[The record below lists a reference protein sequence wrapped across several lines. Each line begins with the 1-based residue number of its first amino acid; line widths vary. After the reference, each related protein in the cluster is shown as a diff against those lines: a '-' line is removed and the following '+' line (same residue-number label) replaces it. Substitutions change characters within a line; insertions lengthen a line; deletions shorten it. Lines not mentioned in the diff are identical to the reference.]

1 MLNKDDIA
9 QIKGFY
15 QLPKFLF
22 KKEKYKKMSTEAKT
36 MYALFI
42 DRMKLSIKNNWL
54 DKDDNVYIIFT
65 NEEVRQEL
73 NCCIATA
80 VKVVKELKKYGLI
93 LTKRQGLG
101 KPNLI
106 YLQKVEEFLE
116 KISSTKTSKNKS
128 KDTVINNSIINNTN
142 GNTKS
147 IDNSIIDNNINKS
160 SEQEQELKAYEEVL
174 KEQIDYESLVSIKP
188 TYKSQI
194 DELLEIM
201 LEVLLSKKETIKI
214 SKNNDVSTALFKSK
228 IFKINSLDI
237 EYIID
242 CLNKNNSKIINI
254 KNYLLSTIFNVK
266 TTLSNYYS
274 NLVQSDMYGYGG
286 V

>member
-1 MLNKDDIA
+1 MLNKDDIS

-42 DRMKLSIKNNWL
+42 DRLKLSIKNNWL

-65 NEEVRQEL
+65 NEEVSQEL

-128 KDTVINNSIINNTN
+128 KDTVINNSTINNIDKN
-142 GNTKS
+142 
-147 IDNSIIDNNINKS
+147 IDNSIIDNNINKP
-160 SEQEQELKAYEEVL
+160 EQELEAYEEVL
-174 KEQIDYESLVSIKP
+174 KDQIDYESLISIKP
-188 TYKSQI
+188 TNKSQI

-201 LEVLLSKKETIKI
+201 LEVLLSKKETTKI
-214 SKNNDVSTALFKSK
+214 SKNNDVSTALFKSRILK
-228 IFKINSLDI
+228 LTSSDI
-237 EYIID
+237 EYILD
-242 CLNKNNSKIINI
+242 CFNKNINKIINI
-254 KNYLLSTIFNVK
+254 KNYLLSTIFNAK
-266 TTLSNYYS
+266 STLNNYYS
-274 NLVQSDMYGYGG
+274 NLVQSDKYRYGG

>member
-128 KDTVINNSIINNTN
+128 KDTVINNSTINNIDKN
-142 GNTKS
+142 
-147 IDNSIIDNNINKS
+147 IDNSIIDNNINKP
-160 SEQEQELKAYEEVL
+160 EQELEAYEEVL

-214 SKNNDVSTALFKSK
+214 SKNNDVSTALFKSR
-228 IFKINSLDI
+228 IFKINSSDI

-242 CLNKNNSKIINI
+242 CLNKNKSKIINI

>member
-128 KDTVINNSIINNTN
+128 KNTVINNSTINNIDKN
-142 GNTKS
+142 
-147 IDNSIIDNNINKS
+147 IDNSIIDNNINKP
-160 SEQEQELKAYEEVL
+160 EQELEAYEEVL

-214 SKNNDVSTALFKSK
+214 SKNNDVSTALFKSR
-228 IFKINSLDI
+228 IFKINSSDI

-242 CLNKNNSKIINI
+242 CLNKNKSKIINI

>member
-1 MLNKDDIA
+1 MLNKDDIS

-128 KDTVINNSIINNTN
+128 KKFLTN
-142 GNTKS
+142 EKFYG
-147 IDNSIIDNNINKS
+147 
-160 SEQEQELKAYEEVL
+160 
-174 KEQIDYESLVSIKP
+174 
-188 TYKSQI
+188 
-194 DELLEIM
+194 
-201 LEVLLSKKETIKI
+201 
-214 SKNNDVSTALFKSK
+214 
-228 IFKINSLDI
+228 KINELIRVGTAKILD
-237 EYIID
+237 
-242 CLNKNNSKIINI
+242 N
-254 KNYLLSTIFNVK
+254 
-266 TTLSNYYS
+266 
-274 NLVQSDMYGYGG
+274 
-286 V
+286 

>member
-116 KISSTKTSKNKS
+116 KISSTKTPKNKS
-128 KDTVINNSIINNTN
+128 KDTVIN
-142 GNTKS
+142 
-147 IDNSIIDNNINKS
+147 NSIIDNNINKS
-160 SEQEQELKAYEEVL
+160 SEQEQELKVYEEVL
-174 KEQIDYESLVSIKP
+174 KEQIEYEDLIKVNP
-188 TYKSQI
+188 INKSQI

-201 LEVLLSKKETIKI
+201 LEVVTCKKETIKI
-214 SKNNDVSTALFKSK
+214 SKDNEISTALFKSR
-228 IFKINSLDI
+228 ISRITSSHI
-237 EYIID
+237 EYIIV
-242 CLNKNNSKIINI
+242 CVNKTTTKIVNM
-254 KNYLLSTIFNVK
+254 KNYLLSTIFNSI
-266 TTLSNYYS
+266 TTMEYYYNNWVQSDYS
-274 NLVQSDMYGYGG
+274 NLVQSDKYRYGG

>member
-1 MLNKDDIA
+1 MLNKDDIS

-42 DRMKLSIKNNWL
+42 DRLKLSIKNNWL

-142 GNTKS
+142 VNTKS

-174 KEQIDYESLVSIKP
+174 KEQIDYESLVSIKQ

-214 SKNNDVSTALFKSK
+214 SKNNNVSTALFKSR
-228 IFKINSLDI
+228 IFKINSSDI

-242 CLNKNNSKIINI
+242 CLNKNKSKIINI

>member
-1 MLNKDDIA
+1 MLNKDDIS

-42 DRMKLSIKNNWL
+42 DRLKLSIKNNWL

-128 KDTVINNSIINNTN
+128 KDTVINNSTINNIDKN
-142 GNTKS
+142 
-147 IDNSIIDNNINKS
+147 IDNSIIDNNINKP
-160 SEQEQELKAYEEVL
+160 EQELEAYEEVL
-174 KEQIDYESLVSIKP
+174 KEQIDYESLISIKP
-188 TYKSQI
+188 TNKSQI

-201 LEVLLSKKETIKI
+201 LEVLLSKKETTKI
-214 SKNNDVSTALFKSK
+214 SKNNDVSTALFKSRILK
-228 IFKINSLDI
+228 LTSSDI
-237 EYIID
+237 EYILD
-242 CLNKNNSKIINI
+242 CFNKNINKIINI
-254 KNYLLSTIFNVK
+254 KNYLLSTIFNAK
-266 TTLSNYYS
+266 STLNNYYS
-274 NLVQSDMYGYGG
+274 NLVQSDKYRYGG

>member
-1 MLNKDDIA
+1 MLNKDDIS

-128 KDTVINNSIINNTN
+128 KDTVINNSITNNTN
-142 GNTKS
+142 ENIKS
-147 IDNSIIDNNINKS
+147 IDNSIIDNNINRS

-214 SKNNDVSTALFKSK
+214 SKNNDVSTALFKSR